1 MKRPNW
7 KLYRLMIYIEL
18 GFIILCFIGII
29 LLFLFLLDSTFP
41 TFKYSLLCIN
51 IISILFS
58 IVFCIGLIVITKY
71 WRRMVL
77 KSISNS
83 SKIIYSLT
91 CLTLSFSFLSSI
103 EYLIYINN
111 KDKFYI
117 EKEYLQTSINDKI
130 RNIKNE
136 IAHSEKYMNSYIHI
150 LEELKNMECIKY
162 RNLNDYFYTV
172 IHDDTIEIAIHR
184 KETIGGGGTI
194 MPIDIDMGLN
204 NAEDIG
210 ILLKNESCN
219 MSHPTSKA
227 ILKSMQQDDS
237 INGNDFRLLIHKKI
251 EMYKDRIK
259 EYKTILEDGIVITFG
274 DFIIY
279 SIFNPSITGNK
290 TYIFIRLIFLL
301 QAIVITFFSGYI
313 YQTLYKILD
322 GEDNKKPEA

>member
-7 KLYRLMIYIEL
+7 KLYRLTIYIKL
-18 GFIILCFIGII
+18 GLIILCFIGII
-29 LLFLFLLDSTFP
+29 VLFLFLLDSTFP

-58 IVFCIGLIVITKY
+58 IVFCTGLIVIIKC
-71 WRRMVL
+71 WRRRVL

-83 SKIIYSLT
+83 SKIIYSFT
-91 CLTLSFSFLSSI
+91 CLILSFSFLSSI

-130 RNIKNE
+130 RNIKDE
-136 IAHSEKYMNSYIHI
+136 IKHCEKYMNSYIHI
-150 LEELKNMECIKY
+150 LEELKNEECIKY
-162 RNLNDYFYTV
+162 RKLNDYFYTV
-172 IHDDTIEIAIHR
+172 IRNDTIEITINR

-204 NAEDIG
+204 NAEDVG
-210 ILLKNESCN
+210 ILLKNESYN

-227 ILKSMQQDDS
+227 ILESMQQNDS
-237 INGNDFRLLIHKKI
+237 INGNDFRLLVHKKI
-251 EMYKDRIK
+251 EMYQDRIK
-259 EYKTILEDGIVITFG
+259 EYKTILEDGVAITFE

-279 SIFNPSITGNK
+279 SIFNPSIIGNK
-290 TYIFIRLIFLL
+290 TDIFIRLIFLL

-322 GEDNKKPEA
+322 GKDIKEPEA